1 MFNKVK
7 YQGELWFPDFPD
19 QRCFCI
25 LSFVN
30 NRIELETNLVSP
42 DRYSQ
47 KNVYPLIFG
56 IFNGLGCLTFVDC
69 ELGSDS
75 TGMIRSAIYI
85 PKYCFTHIEHIVN
98 PKDLQIK
105 QFRVTGI
112 GLGKWINL
120 KFQFDKSL
128 LKTNNEVTHNFDI
141 QELGLQIKL
150 NSWITSSVS
159 HEQISL
165 KKSGNIEFSFC
176 SPINV
181 KELLD
186 YYTKTKKL
194 IQFLNGKSGK
204 FSFFNFKCP
213 QHEDWSAIYFKEL
226 MFIDSKFEYFS
237 IDFDKILEHLPLLFT
252 KIFTDEKFYFCVN
265 RLLDNQV
272 EGQLT
277 HSKRFTN
284 SISSFE
290 GYCKLY
296 IDDIKNSKLSNFLQ
310 NNQQEIIELSGI
322 DEEYFSK
329 FCSKIISSRDYYVH
343 ANINNNNIFSD
354 FELLYISFLLDI
366 LVASNLLKQIG
377 VSQEILNMIA
387 HRSRE
392 NYKGIQSF
400 NRELRQDTF
409 FDH

>member
-25 LSFVN
+25 LSIVDN
-30 NRIELETNLVSP
+30 KIELETNLVSP

-69 ELGSDS
+69 KLGSDS

-85 PKYCFTHIEHIVN
+85 PKYCFNHIEHIVN
-98 PKDLQIK
+98 PKNLQINR
-105 QFRVTGI
+105 FRVAGI

-120 KFQFDKSL
+120 KFEFDKSL

-165 KKSGNIEFSFC
+165 KKSGNIEFSFF

-186 YYTKTKKL
+186 YYTKAKKL

-204 FSFFNFKCP
+204 FSFFNFKCS

-226 MFIDSKFEYFS
+226 IFKDSTFEYLS
-237 IDFDKILEHLPLLFT
+237 IDFDKISDHLPLLFT
-252 KIFTDEKFYFCVN
+252 KMFTDEKFYFCVN

-284 SISSFE
+284 SISTFE
-290 GYCKLY
+290 GYCKLN
-296 IDDIKNSKLSNFLQ
+296 IETKNLKLRNFLKK
-310 NNQQEIIELSGI
+310 NQHDILTLSGI
-322 DEEYFSK
+322 NEEYFDE

-343 ANINNNNIFSD
+343 ANIKNNNIFSD

-366 LVASNLLKQIG
+366 LVAFNLLKQIE
-377 VSQEILNMIA
+377 VPQDILKMIIYRA
-387 HRSRE
+387 RE
-392 NYKGIQSF
+392 TYNGMQSF
-400 NRELRQDTF
+400 NRELSKDTF

>member
-25 LSFVN
+25 LSIVN
-30 NRIELETNLVSP
+30 NKIELETNLVNP

-47 KNVYPLIFG
+47 KKVYSLIFG

-69 ELGSDS
+69 KLGSDS

-85 PKYCFTHIEHIVN
+85 PKYCFTHIEHIAN
-98 PKDLQIK
+98 PKDLQINR
-105 QFRVTGI
+105 FRVVGI

-120 KFQFDKSL
+120 KFEFDKSL
-128 LKTNNEVTHNFDI
+128 LKTNKEVTHNFDI
-141 QELGLQIKL
+141 QELGLEIKL

-165 KKSGNIEFSFC
+165 KKSGNIEFSFR
-176 SPINV
+176 SPIDV
-181 KELLD
+181 KELLN
-186 YYTKTKKL
+186 YYTKVKKL
-194 IQFLNGKSGK
+194 IQFLNGKSDR
-204 FSFFNFKCP
+204 FSFFNIKFSEC
-213 QHEDWSAIYFKEL
+213 EDWSAIYFKEL
-226 MFIDSKFEYFS
+226 MFNDSTFEYFS
-237 IDFDKILEHLPLLFT
+237 IDFDKISDHLPLLFT
-252 KIFTDEKFYFCVN
+252 KIFTDEKFYFCVI

-284 SISSFE
+284 SISAFE

-296 IDDIKNSKLSNFLQ
+296 IDDLTHSKLSTFLKK
-310 NNQQEIIELSGI
+310 NKQEIIELSGI
-322 DEEYFSK
+322 EEGYFNR

-343 ANINNNNIFSD
+343 ANIKNNNIFSD

-366 LVASNLLKQIG
+366 LVAFNLLKQIE
-377 VSQEILNMIA
+377 VPQDILDMIINRA
-387 HRSRE
+387 RE
-392 NYKGIQSF
+392 TYNGMQSF
-400 NRELRQDTF
+400 NRELSQDTF
-409 FDH
+409 LDH